1 MMTDEELFNL
11 TWKPSKSTPV
21 RHFANVV
28 EKNKQPDE
36 IDISRR
42 FGVFL
47 ITDILVRQQPKAVMK
62 VMSQCIILRCEYLW
76 DLAAFEYKAISP
88 GFSVVPEGCLIPR
101 YQWIIDENG
110 NVSSKPVS

>member
-11 TWKPSKSTPV
+11 TWKPSKPTFMHHSDKMI
-21 RHFANVV
+21 

-36 IDISRR
+36 IDISHR

-47 ITDILVRQQPKAVMK
+47 ITDILVRHNPKAVMK
-62 VMSQCIILRCEYLW
+62 VMSQCVIVRCEYLW
-76 DLAAFEYKAISP
+76 DLAAFEYKAMSS

-110 NVSSKPVS
+110 NVSFKPVS